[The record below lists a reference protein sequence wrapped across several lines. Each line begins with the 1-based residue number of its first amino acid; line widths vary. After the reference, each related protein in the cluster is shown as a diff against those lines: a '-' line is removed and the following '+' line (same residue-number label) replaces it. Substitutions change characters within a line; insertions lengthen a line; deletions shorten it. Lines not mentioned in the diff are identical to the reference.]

1 MKFKNLIKYL
11 VFLILMVCLGFL
23 YSFSSLRNE
32 QKKVSNIIVQF
43 EDGENNFLTHL
54 MVNKL
59 LIQSGDSIQNQAK
72 SVINLYK
79 LENNV
84 TQNPYVEKA
93 SVFLTIEGMLK
104 AIIKQRGPVARI
116 INEYESYYVDKQGV
130 KIPLSD
136 NFSSRV
142 LLVSG
147 IFNDKNLE
155 EILPLIHTILSD
167 NFLQKEVVGISR
179 SSAGEYQFAVRSG
192 DYKINFGKLTEIDV
206 KIKKLKAFYNKT
218 FEDKTIQNY
227 KTINVKYHNQVVCTK

>member
-1 MKFKNLIKYL
+1 MRFKNLIKYL

-23 YSFSSLRNE
+23 YSFTSLRNE
-32 QKKVSNIIVQF
+32 QKKVSGIIVQF

-104 AIIKQRGPVARI
+104 AIIKQRAPVARI
-116 INEYESYYVDKQGV
+116 INKDESYYVDKQGV
-130 KIPLSD
+130 NIPLSD

-155 EILPLIHTILSD
+155 EILPLIHNILGD

-179 SSAGEYQFAVRSG
+179 SSQGEYQFAVRSG
-192 DYKINFGKLTEIDV
+192 NYKINFGKLTEVDV

>member
-11 VFLILMVCLGFL
+11 VFLILMVFLGFL
-23 YSFSSLRNE
+23 YNFSSLRNE

-147 IFNDKNLE
+147 IFNDENLE

-192 DYKINFGKLTEIDV
+192 DYKINFGKLTEVDV